1 MIALRIVLIRTL
13 LSVQM
18 AMNRNRKADFCLGSN
33 PLKKKFPMSSKQ
45 WFQRLPQ
52 HLRLLWSEKVK
63 RISENSSQIWLG
75 TTMKHVRVKQLKQ
88 AKHLCKEIQKQYL
101 GHGIKLKLLPC
112 TYNPSTQGFVF
123 SINKVA
129 PGTKI
134 GNISLRAKDVRIALK
149 LQLLHL
155 EERDSQLFLV
165 ASYGKVECLFSQM
178 LKHPIFQSHPHQ
190 LLIAL
195 GKNLDGHPIFIDLSD
210 APHALYA
217 GATNSGKSTA
227 LICLILSLI
236 CHHSVNEVNLVLFDM
251 GGKSLEVFE
260 GVPHLSFPIVNDEVT
275 GAHAVDAIYQEMN
288 RRLSLGTEEIDS
300 LPAVVC
306 VIDEFVSFMN
316 RTKKLPNVA
325 DQITDILRRGRKAKT
340 HMVFATQ
347 DTKVSS
353 MCVNID
359 NITTR
364 MAFKCAS
371 YHASISILNCRGA
384 ELLSGKGQMLYV
396 SAEHPTPTFIQGAYI
411 SPQEVKEL
419 VASISSQAADSSLKF
434 VIPEISEGPTST
446 EATGSAFHAPAALV
460 SEEDHKKADVIM
472 WTLGNDTISAR
483 KIEKQI
489 PANPKISTH
498 SAKRL
503 INFLTDQGIVSQP
516 HYKQPR
522 TVLINHPKQLPEPI
536 LELLHICGYS
546 DEAITAAFGNR
557 ISESTMEVE
566 STEATPLEDA

>member
-1 MIALRIVLIRTL
+1 MRTAKRFLTYQLQPQKGEILIEE
-13 LSVQM
+13 
-18 AMNRNRKADFCLGSN
+18 
-33 PLKKKFPMSSKQ
+33 LKS
-45 WFQRLPQ
+45 L
-52 HLRLLWSEKVK
+52 
-63 RISENSSQIWLG
+63 
-75 TTMKHVRVKQLKQ
+75 
-88 AKHLCKEIQKQYL
+88 AKSLKEISLMYL
-101 GHGIKLKLLPC
+101 RSYGVNVKLEILAYVPSINLFIFCISLKAGTKAASIFRCADDIRLAMKVDRFQPFARGNRLFLAVSLHNVILNNLRKMLDSPAFLNQSDKLL
-112 TYNPSTQGFVF
+112 V
-123 SINKVA
+123 
-129 PGTKI
+129 
-134 GNISLRAKDVRIALK
+134 
-149 LQLLHL
+149 
-155 EERDSQLFLV
+155 
-165 ASYGKVECLFSQM
+165 
-178 LKHPIFQSHPHQ
+178 
-190 LLIAL
+190 AL
-195 GKNLDGHPIFIDLSD
+195 GYDDWGGMVIVDLAD
-210 APHALYA
+210 MPHALYA
-217 GATNSGKSTA
+217 GATNSGKSMA

-236 CHHSVNEVNLVLFDM
+236 YHLPVNKVNLVLFDM

-306 VIDEFVSFMN
+306 VIDEFVSFMD
-316 RTKKLPNVA
+316 RTKRLPCGSTVA
-325 DQITDILRRGRKAKT
+325 DQITDILRRGRKAKI

-434 VIPEISEGPTST
+434 VIPEVSEGPTST

-489 PANPKISTH
+489 PANPKISTN